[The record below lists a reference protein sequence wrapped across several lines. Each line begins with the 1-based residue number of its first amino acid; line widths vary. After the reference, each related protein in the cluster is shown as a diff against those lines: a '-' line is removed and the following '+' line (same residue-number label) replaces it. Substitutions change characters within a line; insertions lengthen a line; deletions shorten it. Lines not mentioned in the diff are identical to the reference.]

1 MTLFDRLLRRP
12 PLPADVTLDAEEHV
26 VARATTVDGAEV
38 VATSYGLWLP
48 GSPRLGWHLVSKAT
62 WEGTAL
68 AVVAA
73 SVSETVDGVE
83 ILADEPVRRVRLV
96 EPGKVPEAVHRRVT
110 GSIRSRHHRDLP
122 GGGAWFVQRAVPG
135 RDGVVL
141 QVRPDPGTDAEAVRR
156 VTAQVAQRVGG
167 ES

>member
-1 MTLFDRLLRRP
+1 MTLLDRLLRRP

-26 VARATTVDGAEV
+26 VARAATADGTEV
-38 VATSYGLWLP
+38 IATSHGLWLP
-48 GSPRLGWHLVSKAT
+48 GSPRLGWHVISKAT
-62 WEGTAL
+62 WEGNTL

-83 ILADEPVRRVRLV
+83 ILADDPVRHARLT

-110 GSIRSRHHRDLP
+110 GSIRSRHHRELP

-156 VTAQVAQRVGG
+156 VTAQVARRAGL
-167 ES
+167 EP